1 MYQKTKPYSYP
12 LSFNHILQFDSDIED
27 AELYA
32 EFADTLIAAGEN
44 DVVSIYFNTSGGSA
58 STMVQLINLMRNCKA
73 HIDGYLVG
81 TASSAGSF
89 LLLNCDNIYVG
100 EYTEMLVHTV
110 SFGSGGDYPSVK
122 AHVDHVGKQ
131 AEKLIK
137 DTYKY
142 FLTEEE
148 MQDVLVNNRQLYL
161 DSDEINRRLDVR
173 EKLMLKDQP
182 SAQKQAIKEMEDMFS
197 EEETLPD
204 WVLDSKKLTR
214 QNLVDLFKGKLDI
227 EINEEAKTFILIPVD
242 LPEVA

>member
-1 MYQKTKPYSYP
+1 MMYQKTKPYSYP

-142 FLTEEE
+142 FLTEVE

-173 EKLMLKDQP
+173 EKLMLKDQD
-182 SAQKQAIKEMEDMFS
+182 SAQKQAIKDMFS
-197 EEETLPD
+197 KEETLPD